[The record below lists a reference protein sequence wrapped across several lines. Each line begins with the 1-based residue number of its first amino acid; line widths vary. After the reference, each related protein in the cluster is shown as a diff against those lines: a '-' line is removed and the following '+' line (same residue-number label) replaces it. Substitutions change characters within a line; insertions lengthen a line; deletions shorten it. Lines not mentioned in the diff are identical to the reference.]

1 MKTSGTCD
9 VSGQVISRAD
19 DNEDTLKNRLMA
31 YYRET
36 SRIGYYFAHGKL
48 RSVDGM
54 ASIENVEAQIE
65 RVVQAAEDRGAVAPP
80 EGADGQDKKSA
91 IWPNLPTAVMI
102 AVAISA
108 LAIVSSFTGLVH

>member
-1 MKTSGTCD
+1 MKTSGTFD
-9 VSGQVISRAD
+9 VSGQVNSRAD

-54 ASIENVEAQIE
+54 ASIENVEAQLSASSKRRKIE
-65 RVVQAAEDRGAVAPP
+65 EQSLRPKAPTV
-80 EGADGQDKKSA
+80 KTKICHSA
-91 IWPNLPTAVMI
+91 NLPTAVMI